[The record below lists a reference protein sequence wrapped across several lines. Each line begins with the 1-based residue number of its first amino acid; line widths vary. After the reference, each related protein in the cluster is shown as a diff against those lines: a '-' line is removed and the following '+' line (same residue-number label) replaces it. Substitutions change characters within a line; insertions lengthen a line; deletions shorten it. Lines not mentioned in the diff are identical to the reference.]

1 MTKPAKILVIESSPA
16 RLLKMTRLL
25 KAAGFETL
33 EAGTGLSGIDLART
47 SAPDLILLDARLPDQ
62 DPLDLCRQ
70 FKSQQALAPAYAVLL
85 TTSETSEDPGA
96 AAIEAGANGYLSR
109 SLGNQEFL
117 ARVHAFLRRQQ
128 AEAQLKKTQGDL
140 EQRVEERTAQLL
152 AANAALHEEVAVR
165 KLAEEAQA
173 RYATRLKNLHLI
185 DLAILAAQSP
195 EAIAEAAL
203 LRMRNL
209 LPYEQASIVELDPV
223 ISQATILAAYNGG
236 VTCAGG
242 RWTLAFDQLQLSH
255 TLQSGQVRRIT
266 NLPNLFQVPGL
277 SQSSPD
283 KTWESILDL
292 PLNAE
297 GKLIGALNLATDQP
311 GAFSLEHQEIAQE
324 IADQLAV
331 SIRHARLFEE
341 VSTGREHL
349 RALSL
354 KLVEVQEAERR
365 FIAREL
371 HDEIGQVL
379 TSLKLVLDLGR
390 EPSSSASQNPLQE
403 AVRMIDEL
411 MDRVR
416 QLSLDLRPQML
427 DDLGLL
433 PALDWHFK
441 RYHKQT
447 NIRVH
452 FKFSPIPQ
460 RLPSHLETAAFRIIQ
475 EALTNVARYAGVPE
489 ATVRLWTEEKYLGIQ
504 VEDQGVGF
512 DAAKALAAADSN
524 GLSGMRERASLLGGE
539 FTLESAQGSG
549 TRLTVELPLRPVP
562 VCLPASIR

>member
-1 MTKPAKILVIESSPA
+1 MTKPP
-16 RLLKMTRLL
+16 
-25 KAAGFETL
+25 
-33 EAGTGLSGIDLART
+33 
-47 SAPDLILLDARLPDQ
+47 
-62 DPLDLCRQ
+62 
-70 FKSQQALAPAYAVLL
+70 
-85 TTSETSEDPGA
+85 
-96 AAIEAGANGYLSR
+96 
-109 SLGNQEFL
+109 
-117 ARVHAFLRRQQ
+117 
-128 AEAQLKKTQGDL
+128 KKTRGEL

-152 AANAALHEEVAVR
+152 AANAALQEEVAVR
-165 KLAEEAQA
+165 KQAEEAQA

-185 DLAILAAQSP
+185 DQAILAAQSP

-223 ISQATILAAYNGG
+223 MNHATILASYDEG
-236 VTCAGG
+236 VTSAGG
-242 RWTLAFDQLQLSH
+242 RWKLTFERLQLSH

-266 NLPNLFQVPGL
+266 KLPNLFQVPGL
-277 SQSSPD
+277 NQSSPD
-283 KTWESILDL
+283 KTWESIIDL

-311 GAFSLEHQEIAQE
+311 GAFSQEHQEIAQE
-324 IADQLAV
+324 IADQVAV

-341 VSTGREHL
+341 VSTGRERL
-349 RALSL
+349 RSLSL

-379 TSLKLVLDLGR
+379 TSLKLLLDLGPD
-390 EPSSSASQNPLQE
+390 PSAATSQTHLAE

-441 RYHKQT
+441 RYQKQT
-447 NIRVH
+447 TILVR

-489 ATVRLWTEEKYLGIQ
+489 ATVRVWTDEKYLCIQ
-504 VEDQGVGF
+504 VEDHGVGF
-512 DAAKALAAADSN
+512 DANKALAAGDSN

-539 FTLESAQGSG
+539 FNLESAKGAG
-549 TRLTVELPLRPVP
+549 TRLTVELPLHSMTTAPTQPTR
-562 VCLPASIR
+562 